1 MNDYI
6 SVLIIVLFLIS
17 YIIIFLLGLL
27 VGRLLSFN
35 GVYTREVIQST
46 QPISKTLSS
55 IVSKETGQAIS
66 IDSSKFV
73 VDIKTDGLEKKYQ
86 QLGDVK
92 ESEETI
98 SSSVNKLKNMKG

>member
-6 SVLIIVLFLIS
+6 SILIIVLFLIS

-35 GVYTREVIQST
+35 GVYKNE
-46 QPISKTLSS
+46 PITKTLSS
-55 IVSKETGQAIS
+55 IVNKNTGQPIS
-66 IDSSKFV
+66 IDTSKFV
-73 VDIKTDGLEKKYQ
+73 VDIKTDGLEKKYE

-92 ESEETI
+92 ESQETI

>member
-1 MNDYI
+1 MNEI
-6 SVLIIVLFLIS
+6 ITVLIIVLFLIS
-17 YIIIFLLGLL
+17 YIIIFLLGIL

-35 GVYTREVIQST
+35 GVYRNESI

-86 QLGDVK
+86 QLGDIK
-92 ESEETI
+92 ESEDTI

>member
-1 MNDYI
+1 MNEI
-6 SVLIIVLFLIS
+6 ITTLIIVLFLIS
-17 YIIIFLLGLL
+17 YIIIFLLGIL

-35 GVYTREVIQST
+35 GVYKNESIQT
-46 QPISKTLSS
+46 TNKTLSS
-55 IVSKETGQAIS
+55 IVNKDTGQTIS

-92 ESEETI
+92 ESQETI
-98 SSSVNKLKNMKG
+98 DSSVNKLKNMKG